1 MVYKIEIRPFA
12 ALEIIEAFDWYEL
25 QQEGLGLKFL
35 SDLELLYSTLLI
47 NPHIYSYYE
56 KPVRQGLLKK
66 FPYQVVYEVLNEKII
81 VYSVF
86 MAKQN
91 PSKKRTF

>member
-1 MVYKIEIRPFA
+1 MVYKIKIRPFA

-35 SDLELLYSTLLI
+35 ADLEVFYLTLLV
-47 NPHIYSYYE
+47 NPNIYSYYE

-66 FPYQVVYEVLNEKII
+66 FPYQVVYENFDEDI
-81 VYSVF
+81 VIYSVF

>member
-1 MVYKIEIRPFA
+1 MAYKIEIRPFA

-25 QQEGLGLKFL
+25 QEEDLGLKFL
-35 SDLELLYSTLLI
+35 SDLELFNSTLLI

-66 FPYQVVYEVLNEKII
+66 FPYQVVYEVLDEKII

-91 PSKKRTF
+91 PSKKRIF

>member
-1 MVYKIEIRPFA
+1 MVYKIKIRPFA

-25 QQEGLGLKFL
+25 QQQGLGLKFL
-35 SDLELLYSTLLI
+35 ADLEVFYLTLLV
-47 NPHIYSYYE
+47 NPNIYSYYE

-66 FPYQVVYEVLNEKII
+66 FPYQVVYENFDEDI
-81 VYSVF
+81 VIYSVF

>member
-1 MVYKIEIRPFA
+1 MVYKIKIRPFA

-25 QQEGLGLKFL
+25 QQQGLGLKFL
-35 SDLELLYSTLLI
+35 ADLEVFYSTLLV
-47 NPHIYSYYE
+47 NPNTYSYYE

-66 FPYQVVYEVLNEKII
+66 FPYQVVYEVFDEDIV

>member
-1 MVYKIEIRPFA
+1 MAYKIEIRPFA
-12 ALEIIEAFDWYEL
+12 ALEIIEAYDWYEL

-35 SDLELLYSTLLI
+35 SDLDFFYSTLLI
-47 NPHIYSYYE
+47 NPYIYSYFE
-56 KPVRQGLLKK
+56 NPVRQGLLKK
-66 FPYQVVYEVLNEKII
+66 FPYQVVYEILDEKII